1 MTIAE
6 LHKIPLQSVPK
17 DVFSLSGEAFVDAWA
32 TAFNLSVDEL
42 SDEERQNLVKAI
54 RNGTNRLKVVDALRA
69 ASSDGGEKP
78 VDYEAQVL
86 RRTPDQFAIIESFT
100 RFAPDNNVAFLRYT
114 FDKIC
119 GRDPTDKERLTME
132 FDLRRNVTTREDIVK
147 RVVSI
152 ARRDGHVS
160 LWDTL
165 EQPMAQ
171 QQDKKPVD
179 PSSAR
184 SLPAGLSYDMDGNQ
198 TLIFVREV
206 PGEGWMIGPDLLHQ
220 PVNVVDG
227 GWSVSPGWLITG
239 PKRSLEAGSWM
250 VCLDLV
256 QDPAARIAVQIS
268 ANSGLDTLQELI
280 IAGSF
285 VGSLC
290 VDIRNEHRF
299 VELRLKILDTLDT
312 TPWIKL
318 RDVSMIR
325 SKQRMENA

>member
-6 LHKIPLQSVPK
+6 LHKIPLQAVPK

-32 TAFNLSVDEL
+32 TAFNLSADEL
-42 SDEERQNLVKAI
+42 GDEERQNLVKAI
-54 RNGTNRLKVVDALRA
+54 RNGTNRLKIVDALRA
-69 ASSDGGEKP
+69 LSSGGGEKP
-78 VDYEAQVL
+78 VDYNAQVL
-86 RRTPDQFAIIESFT
+86 RRAPDQFAIIESFT

-147 RVVSI
+147 RVVAI
-152 ARRDGHVS
+152 ARRDGKIS

-165 EQPMAQ
+165 Q
-171 QQDKKPVD
+171 QSGTSDNKSVD

-184 SLPAGLSYDMDGNQ
+184 VLPAGLSYDLDGNQ

-206 PGEGWMIGPDLLHQ
+206 AGEGWMIGPDLLHQ
-220 PVNVVDG
+220 PVDVVDG

-239 PKRSLEAGSWM
+239 PKRSLEAGTWM
-250 VCLDLV
+250 VHLDLV
-256 QDPAARIAVQIS
+256 QDPAARVAVEVS

-299 VELRLKILDTLDT
+299 VELRIKILETPDT

-325 SKQRMENA
+325 SKQGLEHS

>member
-6 LHKIPLQSVPK
+6 LHKIPLQAVPK

-32 TAFNLSVDEL
+32 TAFNLSADEL
-42 SDEERQNLVKAI
+42 NDEERQNLVKAI
-54 RNGTNRLKVVDALRA
+54 RNGTNRLKIIDALRA
-69 ASSDGGEKP
+69 ISSDGGEKP

-86 RRTPDQFAIIESFT
+86 RRTPDQYAIIESFT

-119 GRDPTDKERLTME
+119 GRDPTEKERLTME

-152 ARRDGHVS
+152 ARRDGQIS

-165 EQPMAQ
+165 EQPVTQ
-171 QQDKKPVD
+171 HSGNKPVD

-184 SLPAGLSYDMDGNQ
+184 TLPAGLSYDIEGNQ

-239 PKRSLEAGSWM
+239 PKRSLEAGTWM
-250 VCLDLV
+250 VRLDLV
-256 QDPAARIAVQIS
+256 QDPAARIAVQVS

-290 VDIRNEHRF
+290 VNIRNEHRF
-299 VELRLKILDTLDT
+299 VELRLKILETPDT

-325 SKQRMENA
+325 SKQGLENS

>member
-17 DVFSLSGEAFVDAWA
+17 DVFSLPGEAFVDAWA
-32 TAFNLSVDEL
+32 SAFNLSPAEL

-69 ASSDGGEKP
+69 ASSEGEKQS

-86 RRTPDQFAIIESFT
+86 RRTPDQFAIIENFT
-100 RFAPDNNVAFLRYT
+100 RFAPDNDVAFLRYT

-152 ARRDGHVS
+152 ARRDGQIS
-160 LWDTL
+160 LWDTM
-165 EQPMAQ
+165 EQPAT
-171 QQDKKPVD
+171 QDPGNKPPD

-184 SLPAGLSYDMDGNQ
+184 TLPAGLSYDMDGNQ

-206 PGEGWMIGPDLLHQ
+206 AGEGWMIGPDLLHQ

-239 PKRSLEAGSWM
+239 PKRSLEAGTWM
-250 VCLDLV
+250 VRLDLV
-256 QDPAARIAVQIS
+256 QDPAARIAVQVS

-285 VGSLC
+285 IGNLC

-299 VELRLKILDTLDT
+299 VELRLKILETPDTK
-312 TPWIKL
+312 PWIKL

-325 SKQRMENA
+325 SKQSVVNT

>member
-6 LHKIPLQSVPK
+6 LHKIPLQAVPK

-32 TAFNLSVDEL
+32 TAFNLSADEL
-42 SDEERQNLVKAI
+42 SNEERQNLVKAI

-69 ASSDGGEKP
+69 ASSDSGEKP
-78 VDYEAQVL
+78 ADYTAQVL

-100 RFAPDNNVAFLRYT
+100 RFSPDNNVAFLRYT
-114 FDKIC
+114 FDRIC
-119 GRDPTDKERLTME
+119 GRNPSDKERLIME
-132 FDLRRNVTTREDIVK
+132 FDLRRNVATREDIVK
-147 RVVSI
+147 RIVAI
-152 ARRDGHVS
+152 ARSDGQFA
-160 LWDTL
+160 LWDSL
-165 EQPMAQ
+165 EQAVTA
-171 QQDKKPVD
+171 DTSSKPVD

-184 SLPAGLSYDMDGNQ
+184 TLPAGLSYDMDGNQ

-206 PGEGWMIGPDLLHQ
+206 VGEGWMIGPDLLHQ

-239 PKRSLEAGSWM
+239 PKRSLEAGAWM
-250 VCLDLV
+250 VRLDLV
-256 QDPAARIAVQIS
+256 QDPAARIAVQVS

-285 VGSLC
+285 SGSLC

-299 VELRLKILDTLDT
+299 VELRLKILETPDPA
-312 TPWIKL
+312 PWIKL

-325 SKQRMENA
+325 SKQRQDNP